1 MIFFIRKIIQISK
14 LVSCE
19 WTSGVTSMTRQTKI
33 LLTEIKI
40 ISLSWFLA
48 ITVSEQC
55 DQVVHNSAQT
65 QRNDSAEMPLKLE
78 GDNERW
84 NEWIDM
90 VDDGYKEC
98 QLLWKPQDNP
108 GFVQL
113 HPLPFS
119 MCVSLSIYPIMAICC
134 VVILIHC
141 ELTLGDEFMTLFRS

>member
-1 MIFFIRKIIQISK
+1 MSEGKEDISRTVLLPEMRKMIFFIRKIIQISK

-19 WTSGVTSMTRQTKI
+19 WTSGFTSMTRQTKI

-40 ISLSWFLA
+40 ISLSWFLP

-84 NEWIDM
+84 NEWIDI

-108 GFVQL
+108 GYCGLALCNSTPSPSQCAY
-113 HPLPFS
+113 H
-119 MCVSLSIYPIMAICC
+119 SLFIQ
-134 VVILIHC
+134 
-141 ELTLGDEFMTLFRS
+141 